1 MTKAGEKNQKKINL
15 SLNESLFP
23 IVLLIIFLTFNVYVY
38 GDDAMGGSN
47 QFILLLGAAAGIG
60 LGIFKGFKFSNM
72 MSQVAENLK
81 SVTGAIVILLFVGAL
96 SGTWLISGI
105 IPSMIYY
112 GLNILHPSIFL
123 PACLIICAII
133 SIATG
138 SSWTTSATV
147 GIALIGISKAIG
159 VPVEMSAGAIISGAY
174 FGDKLS
180 PLSDTTNLA
189 PAISG
194 SDLFT
199 HIKYL
204 TITTIPT
211 ITISLIIFV
220 ILNFYMVSSGT
231 TDNTVLL
238 EAINQTFNI
247 TPLIFI
253 VPLIVIILIIKK
265 TPPIIALFT
274 GTILGAIFAIIFQQD
289 ILTQLSN
296 SSSLTF
302 DGAYSAIINSITID
316 TNIESGNSE
325 LNDLFK
331 SGGMFGMMNT
341 IWLVIS
347 AMVFGGVMES
357 IGALKTITT
366 SLLNLGKSTFSLF
379 ASTAGSCLAINLTT
393 SDQYLA
399 IVVPGRMFASSY
411 KKYGLDPKNLS
422 RTLEDTAT
430 VTSPLVPWNTCGATH
445 AGVLGIST
453 FIYLPYCF
461 FNLISPVMTL
471 IFAYGNIKIAKLS
484 KDKITN

>member
-1 MTKAGEKNQKKINL
+1 MTKTDKKNQKKINL

-23 IVLLIIFLTFNVYVY
+23 ILLLIIFLSFNVYVY

-60 LGIFKGFKFSNM
+60 LGVFKGFKFSNM

-123 PACLIICAII
+123 PSCLIICAII

-159 VPVEMSAGAIISGAY
+159 IPIEMSAGAIISGAY

-204 TITTIPT
+204 TITTVPT
-211 ITISLIIFV
+211 ISISLIIFI
-220 ILNFYMVSSGT
+220 ILNFYMISSGP

-253 VPLIVIILIIKK
+253 VPFIVIVLIIKK

-274 GTILGAIFAIIFQQD
+274 GTILGAIFALIFQQD

-296 SSSLTF
+296 SNSLTF
-302 DGAYSAIINSITID
+302 EGAYSAIINSITVD

-325 LNDLFK
+325 LNDLFT
-331 SGGMFGMMNT
+331 SGGMLGMMNT

-399 IVVPGRMFASSY
+399 IVIPGKMFEKAF
-411 KKYGLDPKNLS
+411 KEKNLAPENLS
-422 RTLEDTAT
+422 RTLEDTGT
-430 VTSPLVPWNTCGATH
+430 VTSVLIPWNSCGAYQS
-445 AGVLGIST
+445 GVLGVSVLD
-453 FIYLPYCF
+453 YF
-461 FNLISPVMTL
+461 FYAIFNWLSFFMTL
-471 IFAYGNIKIAKLS
+471 IVAGFNYKIKKLEI
-484 KDKITN
+484 KKA

>member
-1 MTKAGEKNQKKINL
+1 MAKSDETSQVKINL
-15 SLNESLFP
+15 SLTESLFP
-23 IVLLIIFLTFNVYVY
+23 IILLIIFLSFNVYVY

-47 QFILLLGAAAGIG
+47 QFILLIGAAAGIG
-60 LGIFKGFKFSNM
+60 LGLFKGFIFKNM

-159 VPVEMSAGAIISGAY
+159 IPVEMSAGAIISGAY
-174 FGDKLS
+174 FGGKLS

-211 ITISLIIFV
+211 ITISLLIFI
-220 ILNFYMVSSGT
+220 ILNFYMVSSGP
-231 TDNTVLL
+231 TDNTILL
-238 EAINQTFNI
+238 EAISQTFNI

-274 GTILGAIFAIIFQQD
+274 GTILGAIFALIFQQD
-289 ILTQLSN
+289 ILVQLSDYD
-296 SSSLTF
+296 SLTF
-302 DGAYSAIINSITID
+302 EGAYSALINSITVD
-316 TNIESGNSE
+316 TNIESGNLE
-325 LNDLFK
+325 LNDLFT
-331 SGGMFGMMNT
+331 SGGMLGMMNT

-357 IGALKTITT
+357 IGALRTITT

-399 IVVPGRMFASSY
+399 IVIPGKMFEKAF
-411 KKYGLDPKNLS
+411 KEKNLAPENLS
-422 RTLEDTAT
+422 RTLEDTGT
-430 VTSPLVPWNTCGATH
+430 VTSVLIPWNSCGAYQSS
-445 AGVLGIST
+445 VLGVSVLD
-453 FIYLPYCF
+453 YF
-461 FNLISPVMTL
+461 FYAIFNWLSFFMTL
-471 IFAYGNIKIAKLS
+471 IVAGLNYKIKKLDV
-484 KDKITN
+484 DKA

>member
-1 MTKAGEKNQKKINL
+1 MTKTDKKNQKTINL

-23 IVLLIIFLTFNVYVY
+23 ILLLIIFLSFNVYVY

-123 PACLIICAII
+123 PSCLIICAII

-159 VPVEMSAGAIISGAY
+159 IPVEMSAGAIISGAY

-204 TITTIPT
+204 TITTVPT
-211 ITISLIIFV
+211 ISISLIIFI
-220 ILNFYMVSSGT
+220 ILNFYMISSGP

-253 VPLIVIILIIKK
+253 VPFIVIVLIIKK

-274 GTILGAIFAIIFQQD
+274 GTILGAIFALIFQQD

-296 SSSLTF
+296 SNSLTF
-302 DGAYSAIINSITID
+302 EGAYSAIINSITVD

-325 LNDLFK
+325 LNDLFT
-331 SGGMFGMMNT
+331 SGGMLGMMNT

-399 IVVPGRMFASSY
+399 IVIPGKMFEKAF
-411 KKYGLDPKNLS
+411 KEKNLAPENLS
-422 RTLEDTAT
+422 RTLEDTGT
-430 VTSPLVPWNTCGATH
+430 VTSVLIPWNSCGAYQS
-445 AGVLGIST
+445 GVLGVSVLD
-453 FIYLPYCF
+453 YF
-461 FNLISPVMTL
+461 FYAIFNWLSFFMTL
-471 IFAYGNIKIAKLS
+471 IVAGFNYKIKKLEI
-484 KDKITN
+484 KKA

>member
-1 MTKAGEKNQKKINL
+1 MTKTDETIHEKINI
-15 SLNESLFP
+15 SLKESLFP
-23 IVLLIIFLTFNVYVY
+23 IILLIVFLSFNVYVY

-47 QFILLLGAAAGIG
+47 QFILLVGAAAGIA
-60 LGIFKGFKFSNM
+60 LGIYKGFKFSNM
-72 MSQVAENLK
+72 MNQVAENLK

-112 GLNILHPSIFL
+112 GLKILHPSIFL
-123 PACLIICAII
+123 PACLVICAII

-159 VPVEMSAGAIISGAY
+159 IPVEMSAGAIISGAY

-211 ITISLIIFV
+211 ITISLIIFI
-220 ILNFYMVSSGT
+220 ILNFYMVSSGP

-238 EAINQTFNI
+238 EAISQTFNI

-274 GTILGAIFAIIFQQD
+274 GTIMGAIFALIFQQD
-289 ILTQLSN
+289 ILIQLSN
-296 SSSLTF
+296 SNSLTF
-302 DGAYSAIINSITID
+302 EGAYSAIVNSITVD
-316 TNIESGNSE
+316 TNIESGNLE

-331 SGGMFGMMNT
+331 SGGMIGMMNT

-399 IVVPGRMFASSY
+399 IVIPGKMFEKAF
-411 KKYGLDPKNLS
+411 KEKNLAPENLS
-422 RTLEDTAT
+422 RTLEDTGT
-430 VTSPLVPWNTCGATH
+430 VTSVLIPWNSCGAYQS
-445 AGVLGIST
+445 GVLGVSVLD
-453 FIYLPYCF
+453 YF
-461 FNLISPVMTL
+461 FYAIFNWLSFFMTL
-471 IFAYGNIKIAKLS
+471 IVAGLNYKIKKLDINAS
-484 KDKITN
+484 

>member
-1 MTKAGEKNQKKINL
+1 MAKTDKKNQKKINL

-23 IVLLIIFLTFNVYVY
+23 ILLLIIFLSFNVYVY

-60 LGIFKGFKFSNM
+60 LGVFKGFKFSNM

-123 PACLIICAII
+123 PSCLIICAII

-159 VPVEMSAGAIISGAY
+159 IPVEMSAGAIISGAY

-204 TITTIPT
+204 TITTVPT
-211 ITISLIIFV
+211 ISISLIIFI
-220 ILNFYMVSSGT
+220 ILNFYMISSGP

-253 VPLIVIILIIKK
+253 VPFIVIVLIIKK
-265 TPPIIALFT
+265 TPPIIALFI
-274 GTILGAIFAIIFQQD
+274 GTILGAIFALIFQQD
-289 ILTQLSN
+289 ILTQLSDSN
-296 SSSLTF
+296 SLTF
-302 DGAYSAIINSITID
+302 EGAYSAIINSITVD

-325 LNDLFK
+325 LNDLFT
-331 SGGMFGMMNT
+331 SGGMLGMMNT

-399 IVVPGRMFASSY
+399 IVIPGKMFEKAF
-411 KKYGLDPKNLS
+411 KEKNLAPENLS
-422 RTLEDTAT
+422 RTLEDTGT
-430 VTSPLVPWNTCGATH
+430 VTSVLIPWNSCGAYQS
-445 AGVLGIST
+445 GVLGVSVLD
-453 FIYLPYCF
+453 YF
-461 FNLISPVMTL
+461 FYAIFNWLSFFMTL
-471 IFAYGNIKIAKLS
+471 IVAGFNYKIKKLEI
-484 KDKITN
+484 KKA

>member
-1 MTKAGEKNQKKINL
+1 MTKTDETIHEKINI
-15 SLNESLFP
+15 SLKESLFP
-23 IVLLIIFLTFNVYVY
+23 IILLIMFLSFNVYVY

-47 QFILLLGAAAGIG
+47 QFILLVGAAAGIA
-60 LGIFKGFKFSNM
+60 LGIYKGFKFSNM
-72 MSQVAENLK
+72 MNQVAENLK

-112 GLNILHPSIFL
+112 GLKILHPSIFL

-159 VPVEMSAGAIISGAY
+159 IPVEMSAGAIISGAY

-211 ITISLIIFV
+211 ITISLIIFI
-220 ILNFYMVSSGT
+220 ILNFYMVSSGP

-238 EAINQTFNI
+238 EAISQTFNI

-274 GTILGAIFAIIFQQD
+274 GTIMGAIFALIFQQD
-289 ILTQLSN
+289 ILIQLSN
-296 SSSLTF
+296 SNSLTF
-302 DGAYSAIINSITID
+302 EGAYSAIVNSITVD

-331 SGGMFGMMNT
+331 SGGMIGMMNT

-399 IVVPGRMFASSY
+399 IVIPGKMFEKAF
-411 KKYGLDPKNLS
+411 KEKNLAPENLS
-422 RTLEDTAT
+422 RTLEDTGT
-430 VTSPLVPWNTCGATH
+430 VTSVLIPWNSCGAYQS
-445 AGVLGIST
+445 GVLGVSVLD
-453 FIYLPYCF
+453 YF
-461 FNLISPVMTL
+461 FYAIFNWLSFFMTL
-471 IFAYGNIKIAKLS
+471 IVAGLNYKIKKLDINAS
-484 KDKITN
+484 

>member
-1 MTKAGEKNQKKINL
+1 MAKSDETSQVKINL
-15 SLNESLFP
+15 SLTESLFP
-23 IVLLIIFLTFNVYVY
+23 IILLIIFLSFNVYVY

-47 QFILLLGAAAGIG
+47 QFILLIGAAAGIG
-60 LGIFKGFKFSNM
+60 LGLFKGFIFKNM

-159 VPVEMSAGAIISGAY
+159 IPVEMSAGAIISGAY

-211 ITISLIIFV
+211 ITISLLIFI
-220 ILNFYMVSSGT
+220 ILNFYMVSSGP
-231 TDNTVLL
+231 TDNTILL
-238 EAINQTFNI
+238 EAISQTFNI

-274 GTILGAIFAIIFQQD
+274 GTILGAIFALIFQQD
-289 ILTQLSN
+289 ILVQLSDYD
-296 SSSLTF
+296 SLTF
-302 DGAYSAIINSITID
+302 EGAYSAVVNSITVD
-316 TNIESGNSE
+316 TNIESGNLE
-325 LNDLFK
+325 LNDLFT
-331 SGGMFGMMNT
+331 SGGMLGMMNT

-357 IGALKTITT
+357 IGALRTITT

-399 IVVPGRMFASSY
+399 IVIPGKMFEKAF
-411 KKYGLDPKNLS
+411 KEKNLAPENLS
-422 RTLEDTAT
+422 RTLEDTGT
-430 VTSPLVPWNTCGATH
+430 VTSVLIPWNSCGAYQSS
-445 AGVLGIST
+445 VLGVSVLD
-453 FIYLPYCF
+453 YF
-461 FNLISPVMTL
+461 FYAIFNWLSFFMTL
-471 IFAYGNIKIAKLS
+471 IVAGLNYKIKKLDV
-484 KDKITN
+484 DKS

>member
-1 MTKAGEKNQKKINL
+1 MTKIDKSNQRKINL

-23 IVLLIIFLTFNVYVY
+23 IILLIIFLSFNVYVY

-47 QFILLLGAAAGIG
+47 QFILLVGASAGIG
-60 LGIFKGFKFSNM
+60 LGIFKGFKFSGM
-72 MSQVAENLK
+72 MNQVAENLK

-123 PACLIICAII
+123 PACLVICAII
-133 SIATG
+133 SVATG

-159 VPVEMSAGAIISGAY
+159 IPVEMSAGAIISGAY

-211 ITISLIIFV
+211 ITISLIIFI
-220 ILNFYMVSSGT
+220 ILNFYMVSSGP
-231 TDNTVLL
+231 TDNTILL
-238 EAINQTFNI
+238 EAINQSFNI

-274 GTILGAIFAIIFQQD
+274 GTMLGAIFALIFQQD
-289 ILTQLSN
+289 ILIQLSN
-296 SSSLTF
+296 SNSLTF
-302 DGAYSAIINSITID
+302 EGAYSAIINSITVD

-325 LNDLFK
+325 LNELFT
-331 SGGMFGMMNT
+331 SGGMLGMMNT

-399 IVVPGRMFASSY
+399 IVIPGKMFERAFRE
-411 KKYGLDPKNLS
+411 KNLAPENLS
-422 RTLEDTAT
+422 RTLEDTGT
-430 VTSPLVPWNTCGATH
+430 VTSVLIPWNSCGAYQS
-445 AGVLGIST
+445 GVLGVSVLD
-453 FIYLPYCF
+453 YF
-461 FNLISPVMTL
+461 FYAIFNWLSFFMTL
-471 IFAYGNIKIAKLS
+471 IVAGLNYKIKKLEV
-484 KDKITN
+484 KNA

>member
-1 MTKAGEKNQKKINL
+1 MTKIDKSNQRKINL

-23 IVLLIIFLTFNVYVY
+23 IILLIIFLSFNVYVY

-47 QFILLLGAAAGIG
+47 QFILLVGASAGIG
-60 LGIFKGFKFSNM
+60 LGIFKGFKFSGM
-72 MSQVAENLK
+72 MNQVAENLK

-123 PACLIICAII
+123 PSCLVICAII
-133 SIATG
+133 SVATG

-159 VPVEMSAGAIISGAY
+159 IPVEMSAGAIISGAY

-211 ITISLIIFV
+211 ISISLIIFI
-220 ILNFYMVSSGT
+220 ILNFYMVSSGP
-231 TDNTVLL
+231 TDNTILL

-274 GTILGAIFAIIFQQD
+274 GTMLGAIFALIFQQD
-289 ILTQLSN
+289 ILIQLSN
-296 SSSLTF
+296 SNSLTF
-302 DGAYSAIINSITID
+302 EGAYSAIINSITVD

-325 LNDLFK
+325 LNELFT
-331 SGGMFGMMNT
+331 SGGMLGMMNT

-399 IVVPGRMFASSY
+399 IVIPGKMFERAFRE
-411 KKYGLDPKNLS
+411 KNLAPENLS
-422 RTLEDTAT
+422 RTLEDTGT
-430 VTSPLVPWNTCGATH
+430 VTSVLIPWNSCGAYQS
-445 AGVLGIST
+445 GVLGVSVLD
-453 FIYLPYCF
+453 YF
-461 FNLISPVMTL
+461 FYAIFNWLSFFMTL
-471 IFAYGNIKIAKLS
+471 IVAGLNYKIKKLEV
-484 KDKITN
+484 KNA

>member
-399 IVVPGRMFASSY
+399 IVIPGKMYEKAFKEKNLA
-411 KKYGLDPKNLS
+411 PENLS
-422 RTLEDTAT
+422 RTLEDTGT
-430 VTSPLVPWNTCGATH
+430 VTSVLIPWNSCGAYQS
-445 AGVLGIST
+445 GVLGR
-453 FIYLPYCF
+453 
-461 FNLISPVMTL
+461 
-471 IFAYGNIKIAKLS
+471 
-484 KDKITN
+484 

>member
-1 MTKAGEKNQKKINL
+1 
-15 SLNESLFP
+15 
-23 IVLLIIFLTFNVYVY
+23 
-38 GDDAMGGSN
+38 MGGSN

-399 IVVPGRMFASSY
+399 IVIPGKMYEKAFKEKNLA
-411 KKYGLDPKNLS
+411 PENLS
-422 RTLEDTAT
+422 RTLEDTGT
-430 VTSPLVPWNTCGATH
+430 VTSVLIPWNSCGAYQS
-445 AGVLGIST
+445 GVLGVSVID
-453 FIYLPYCF
+453 YF
-461 FNLISPVMTL
+461 FYAIFNWLSFFMTL
-471 IFAYGNIKIAKLS
+471 IVAGLNYKIKKLEI
-484 KDKITN
+484 KKA

>member
-1 MTKAGEKNQKKINL
+1 MAKSDETSQVKINL
-15 SLNESLFP
+15 SLTESLFP
-23 IVLLIIFLTFNVYVY
+23 IILLIIFLSFNVYVY

-47 QFILLLGAAAGIG
+47 QFILLIGAAAGIG
-60 LGIFKGFKFSNM
+60 LGLFKGFIFKNM

-159 VPVEMSAGAIISGAY
+159 IPVEMSAGAIISGAY

-211 ITISLIIFV
+211 ITISLLIFI
-220 ILNFYMVSSGT
+220 ILNFYMVSSGP
-231 TDNTVLL
+231 TDNTILL
-238 EAINQTFNI
+238 EAISQTFNI

-253 VPLIVIILIIKK
+253 VPSIVIILIIKK

-274 GTILGAIFAIIFQQD
+274 GTILGAIFALIFQQD
-289 ILTQLSN
+289 ILVQLSDYD
-296 SSSLTF
+296 SLTF
-302 DGAYSAIINSITID
+302 EGAYSAVVNSITVD
-316 TNIESGNSE
+316 TNIESGNLE
-325 LNDLFK
+325 LNDLFT
-331 SGGMFGMMNT
+331 SGGMLGMMNT

-357 IGALKTITT
+357 IGALRTITT

-399 IVVPGRMFASSY
+399 IVIPGKMFEKAF
-411 KKYGLDPKNLS
+411 KEKNLAPENLS
-422 RTLEDTAT
+422 RTLEDTGT
-430 VTSPLVPWNTCGATH
+430 VTSVLIPWNSCGAYQSS
-445 AGVLGIST
+445 VLGVSVLD
-453 FIYLPYCF
+453 YF
-461 FNLISPVMTL
+461 F
-471 IFAYGNIKIAKLS
+471 
-484 KDKITN
+484 

>member
-253 VPLIVIILIIKK
+253 VPFIVIILIIKK

-399 IVVPGRMFASSY
+399 IVIPGKMYEKAFKEKNLA
-411 KKYGLDPKNLS
+411 PENLS
-422 RTLEDTAT
+422 RTLEDTGT
-430 VTSPLVPWNTCGATH
+430 VTSVLIPWNSCGAYQS
-445 AGVLGIST
+445 GVLGVSVID
-453 FIYLPYCF
+453 YF
-461 FNLISPVMTL
+461 FYAIFNWLSFFMTL
-471 IFAYGNIKIAKLS
+471 LVAGLNYKIKKLEI
-484 KDKITN
+484 KKA

>member
-238 EAINQTFNI
+238 EAINQTSNI

-399 IVVPGRMFASSY
+399 IVIPGKMYEKAFKEKNLA
-411 KKYGLDPKNLS
+411 PENLS
-422 RTLEDTAT
+422 RTLEDTGT
-430 VTSPLVPWNTCGATH
+430 VTSVLIPWNSCGAYQS
-445 AGVLGIST
+445 GVLGVSVID
-453 FIYLPYCF
+453 YF
-461 FNLISPVMTL
+461 FYAIFNWLSFFMTL
-471 IFAYGNIKIAKLS
+471 IVAGLNYKIKKLEI
-484 KDKITN
+484 KKA

>member
-1 MTKAGEKNQKKINL
+1 MTKTDETIHEKINI
-15 SLNESLFP
+15 SLKESLFP
-23 IVLLIIFLTFNVYVY
+23 IILLIVFLSFNVYVY

-47 QFILLLGAAAGIG
+47 QFILLVGAAAGIA
-60 LGIFKGFKFSNM
+60 LGIYKGFKFSNM
-72 MSQVAENLK
+72 MNQVAENLK

-112 GLNILHPSIFL
+112 GLKILHPSIFL
-123 PACLIICAII
+123 PACLVICAII

-159 VPVEMSAGAIISGAY
+159 IPVEMSAGAIISGAY

-211 ITISLIIFV
+211 ITISLIIFI
-220 ILNFYMVSSGT
+220 ILNFYMVSSGP

-238 EAINQTFNI
+238 EAISQTFNI

-274 GTILGAIFAIIFQQD
+274 GTIMGAIFALIFQQD
-289 ILTQLSN
+289 ILIQLSN
-296 SSSLTF
+296 SNSLTF
-302 DGAYSAIINSITID
+302 EGAYSAIVNSITVD

-331 SGGMFGMMNT
+331 SGGLIGMMNT

-399 IVVPGRMFASSY
+399 IVIPGKMFEKAF
-411 KKYGLDPKNLS
+411 KEKNLAPENLS
-422 RTLEDTAT
+422 RTLEDTGT
-430 VTSPLVPWNTCGATH
+430 VTSVLIPWNSCGAYQS
-445 AGVLGIST
+445 GVLGVSVLD
-453 FIYLPYCF
+453 YF
-461 FNLISPVMTL
+461 FYAIFNWLSFFMTL
-471 IFAYGNIKIAKLS
+471 IVAGLNYKIKKLDINAS
-484 KDKITN
+484 

>member
-72 MSQVAENLK
+72 MSQVSENLK

-399 IVVPGRMFASSY
+399 IVIPGKMYEKAFKEKNLA
-411 KKYGLDPKNLS
+411 PENLS
-422 RTLEDTAT
+422 RTLEDTGT
-430 VTSPLVPWNTCGATH
+430 VTSVLIPWNSCGAYQS
-445 AGVLGIST
+445 GVLGVSVID
-453 FIYLPYCF
+453 YF
-461 FNLISPVMTL
+461 FYAIFNWLSFFMTL
-471 IFAYGNIKIAKLS
+471 IVAGLNYKIKKLEI
-484 KDKITN
+484 KKA

>member
-1 MTKAGEKNQKKINL
+1 MTKTGEKNQKKVSL

-23 IVLLIIFLTFNVYVY
+23 IVLLIIFLSFNVYVY

-123 PACLIICAII
+123 PACLVICAII

-159 VPVEMSAGAIISGAY
+159 IPVEMSAGAIISGAY

-220 ILNFYMVSSGT
+220 ILNFYMISSGP

-253 VPLIVIILIIKK
+253 VPFIVIILIIKK

-274 GTILGAIFAIIFQQD
+274 GTILGAIFALIFQQD
-289 ILTQLSN
+289 ILTQLSD

-302 DGAYSAIINSITID
+302 EGAYSAIVNSITVN

-325 LNDLFK
+325 LNDLFQ
-331 SGGMFGMMNT
+331 SGGMLGMMNT

-357 IGALKTITT
+357 IGALKIITK

-399 IVVPGRMFASSY
+399 IVIPGKMFEKAF
-411 KKYGLDPKNLS
+411 KEKNLAPENLS
-422 RTLEDTAT
+422 RTLEDTGT
-430 VTSPLVPWNTCGATH
+430 VTSVLIPWNSCGAYQS
-445 AGVLGIST
+445 GVLGVSVLD
-453 FIYLPYCF
+453 YF
-461 FNLISPVMTL
+461 FYAIFNWLSFFMTL
-471 IFAYGNIKIAKLS
+471 IVAGLNYKIKKLEI
-484 KDKITN
+484 KKA

>member
-1 MTKAGEKNQKKINL
+1 MAKTDKKNQKKINL

-23 IVLLIIFLTFNVYVY
+23 ILLLIIFLSFNVYVY

-60 LGIFKGFKFSNM
+60 LGVFKGFKFSNM

-123 PACLIICAII
+123 PSCLIICAII

-159 VPVEMSAGAIISGAY
+159 IPVEMSAGAIISGAY

-204 TITTIPT
+204 TITTVPT
-211 ITISLIIFV
+211 ISISLIIFI
-220 ILNFYMVSSGT
+220 ILNFYMISSGP

-253 VPLIVIILIIKK
+253 VPFIVIVLIIKK

-274 GTILGAIFAIIFQQD
+274 GTILGAIFALIFQQD
-289 ILTQLSN
+289 ILTQLSDSN
-296 SSSLTF
+296 SLTF
-302 DGAYSAIINSITID
+302 EGAYSAIINSITVD

-325 LNDLFK
+325 LNDLFT
-331 SGGMFGMMNT
+331 SGGMLGMMNT

-399 IVVPGRMFASSY
+399 IVIPGKMFEKAF
-411 KKYGLDPKNLS
+411 KEKNLAPENLS
-422 RTLEDTAT
+422 RTLEDTGT
-430 VTSPLVPWNTCGATH
+430 VTSVLIPWNSCGAYQS
-445 AGVLGIST
+445 GVLGVSVLD
-453 FIYLPYCF
+453 YF
-461 FNLISPVMTL
+461 FYAIFNWLSFFMTL
-471 IFAYGNIKIAKLS
+471 IVAGFNYKIKKLEI
-484 KDKITN
+484 KKA

>member
-1 MTKAGEKNQKKINL
+1 MAKSDETSQVKINL
-15 SLNESLFP
+15 SLTESLFP
-23 IVLLIIFLTFNVYVY
+23 IILLIIFLSFNVYVY

-47 QFILLLGAAAGIG
+47 QFILLIGAAAGIG
-60 LGIFKGFKFSNM
+60 LGLFKGFIFKNM

-159 VPVEMSAGAIISGAY
+159 IPVEMSAGAIISGAY

-211 ITISLIIFV
+211 ITISLLIFI
-220 ILNFYMVSSGT
+220 ILNFYMVSSGP
-231 TDNTVLL
+231 TDNTILL
-238 EAINQTFNI
+238 EAISQTFNI

-274 GTILGAIFAIIFQQD
+274 GTILGAIFALIFQQD
-289 ILTQLSN
+289 ILVQLSDYD
-296 SSSLTF
+296 SLTF
-302 DGAYSAIINSITID
+302 EGAYSAVINSITVD
-316 TNIESGNSE
+316 TNIESGNLE
-325 LNDLFK
+325 LNDLFT
-331 SGGMFGMMNT
+331 SGGMLGMMNT

-357 IGALKTITT
+357 IGALRTITT

-399 IVVPGRMFASSY
+399 IVIPGKMFEKAF
-411 KKYGLDPKNLS
+411 KEKNLAPENLS
-422 RTLEDTAT
+422 RTLEDTGT
-430 VTSPLVPWNTCGATH
+430 VTSVLIPWNSCGAYQSS
-445 AGVLGIST
+445 VLGVSVLD
-453 FIYLPYCF
+453 YF
-461 FNLISPVMTL
+461 FYAIFNWLSFFMTL
-471 IFAYGNIKIAKLS
+471 IVAGLNYKIKKLDV
-484 KDKITN
+484 DKA

>member
-1 MTKAGEKNQKKINL
+1 MTKTDKKNQKKINL

-23 IVLLIIFLTFNVYVY
+23 IFLLIIFLSFNVYVY

-60 LGIFKGFKFSNM
+60 LGVFKGFKFSNM

-123 PACLIICAII
+123 PSCLIICAII

-159 VPVEMSAGAIISGAY
+159 IPVEMSAGAIISGAY

-204 TITTIPT
+204 TITTVPT
-211 ITISLIIFV
+211 ISISLIIFI
-220 ILNFYMVSSGT
+220 ILNFYMISSGP

-253 VPLIVIILIIKK
+253 VPFIVIVLIIKK
-265 TPPIIALFT
+265 TPPIIALFI
-274 GTILGAIFAIIFQQD
+274 GTILGAIFALIFQQD

-302 DGAYSAIINSITID
+302 EGAYSAIINSITVD

-325 LNDLFK
+325 LNDLFT
-331 SGGMFGMMNT
+331 SGGMLGMMNT

-399 IVVPGRMFASSY
+399 IVIPGKMFEKAF
-411 KKYGLDPKNLS
+411 KEKNLAPENLS
-422 RTLEDTAT
+422 RTLEDTGT
-430 VTSPLVPWNTCGATH
+430 VTSVLIPWNSCGAYQS
-445 AGVLGIST
+445 GVLGVSVLD
-453 FIYLPYCF
+453 YF
-461 FNLISPVMTL
+461 FYAIFNWLSFFMTL
-471 IFAYGNIKIAKLS
+471 IVAGFNYKIKKLEI
-484 KDKITN
+484 KKA

>member
-253 VPLIVIILIIKK
+253 VPFIVIILIIKK

-399 IVVPGRMFASSY
+399 IVIPGKMYEKAFKEKNLA
-411 KKYGLDPKNLS
+411 PENLS
-422 RTLEDTAT
+422 RTLEDTGT
-430 VTSPLVPWNTCGATH
+430 VTSVLIPWNSCGAYQS
-445 AGVLGIST
+445 GVLGVSVID
-453 FIYLPYCF
+453 YF
-461 FNLISPVMTL
+461 FYAIFNWLSFFMTL
-471 IFAYGNIKIAKLS
+471 IVAGLNYKIKKLEI
-484 KDKITN
+484 KKA

>member
-1 MTKAGEKNQKKINL
+1 MAKSDETSQVKINL
-15 SLNESLFP
+15 SLTESLFP
-23 IVLLIIFLTFNVYVY
+23 IILLIIFLSFNVYVY

-47 QFILLLGAAAGIG
+47 QFILLIGAAAGIG
-60 LGIFKGFKFSNM
+60 LGLFKGFIFKNM

-159 VPVEMSAGAIISGAY
+159 IPVEMSAGAIISGAY

-211 ITISLIIFV
+211 ITISLLIFI
-220 ILNFYMVSSGT
+220 ILNFYMVSSGP
-231 TDNTVLL
+231 TDNTILL
-238 EAINQTFNI
+238 EAISQTFNI

-253 VPLIVIILIIKK
+253 VPSIVIILIIKK

-274 GTILGAIFAIIFQQD
+274 GTILGAIFALIFQQD
-289 ILTQLSN
+289 ILVQLSDYD
-296 SSSLTF
+296 SLTF
-302 DGAYSAIINSITID
+302 EGAYSAVVNSITVD
-316 TNIESGNSE
+316 TNIESGNLE
-325 LNDLFK
+325 LNDLFT
-331 SGGMFGMMNT
+331 SGGMLGMMNT

-357 IGALKTITT
+357 IGALRTITT

-399 IVVPGRMFASSY
+399 IVIPGKMFEKAF
-411 KKYGLDPKNLS
+411 KEKNLAPENLS
-422 RTLEDTAT
+422 RTLEDTGT
-430 VTSPLVPWNTCGATH
+430 VTSVLIPWNSCGAYQSS
-445 AGVLGIST
+445 VLGVSVLD
-453 FIYLPYCF
+453 YF
-461 FNLISPVMTL
+461 FYAIFNWLSFFMTL
-471 IFAYGNIKIAKLS
+471 IVAGLNYKIKKLDV
-484 KDKITN
+484 DKA

>member
-123 PACLIICAII
+123 PSCLIICAII

-399 IVVPGRMFASSY
+399 IVIPGKMYEKAFKEKNLA
-411 KKYGLDPKNLS
+411 PENLS
-422 RTLEDTAT
+422 RTLEDTGT
-430 VTSPLVPWNTCGATH
+430 VTSVLIPWNSCGAYQS
-445 AGVLGIST
+445 GVLGVSVID
-453 FIYLPYCF
+453 YF
-461 FNLISPVMTL
+461 FYAIFNWLSFFMTL
-471 IFAYGNIKIAKLS
+471 LVAGLNYKIKKLEI
-484 KDKITN
+484 KKA

>member
-1 MTKAGEKNQKKINL
+1 MTKTDKKNQKKINL

-23 IVLLIIFLTFNVYVY
+23 ILLLIIFLSFNVYVY

-60 LGIFKGFKFSNM
+60 LGVFKGFKFSNM

-123 PACLIICAII
+123 PSCLIICAII

-159 VPVEMSAGAIISGAY
+159 IPVEMSAGAIISGAY

-204 TITTIPT
+204 TITTVPT
-211 ITISLIIFV
+211 ISISLIIFI
-220 ILNFYMVSSGT
+220 ILNFYMISSGP

-253 VPLIVIILIIKK
+253 VPFIVILLIIKK

-274 GTILGAIFAIIFQQD
+274 GTILGAIFALIFQQD

-296 SSSLTF
+296 SNSLTF
-302 DGAYSAIINSITID
+302 EGAYSAIINSITVD

-325 LNDLFK
+325 LNDLFT
-331 SGGMFGMMNT
+331 SGGMLGMMNT

-399 IVVPGRMFASSY
+399 IVIPGKMFEKAF
-411 KKYGLDPKNLS
+411 KEKNLAPENLS
-422 RTLEDTAT
+422 RTLEDTGT
-430 VTSPLVPWNTCGATH
+430 VTSVLIPWNSCGAYQS
-445 AGVLGIST
+445 GVLGVSVLD
-453 FIYLPYCF
+453 YF
-461 FNLISPVMTL
+461 FYAIFNWLSFFMTL
-471 IFAYGNIKIAKLS
+471 IVAGFNYKIKKLEI
-484 KDKITN
+484 KKA

>member
-1 MTKAGEKNQKKINL
+1 MAKTDKKNQKKINL

-23 IVLLIIFLTFNVYVY
+23 ILLLIIFLSFNVYVY

-60 LGIFKGFKFSNM
+60 LGVFKGFKFSNM

-123 PACLIICAII
+123 PSCLIICAII

-159 VPVEMSAGAIISGAY
+159 IPVEMSAGAIISGAY

-204 TITTIPT
+204 TITTVPT
-211 ITISLIIFV
+211 ISISLIIFI
-220 ILNFYMVSSGT
+220 ILNFYMISSGP

-253 VPLIVIILIIKK
+253 VPFIVIVLIIKK

-274 GTILGAIFAIIFQQD
+274 GTILGAIFALIFQQD

-296 SSSLTF
+296 SNSLTF
-302 DGAYSAIINSITID
+302 EGAYSAIINSITVD

-325 LNDLFK
+325 LNDLFT
-331 SGGMFGMMNT
+331 SGGMLGMMNT

-399 IVVPGRMFASSY
+399 IVIPGKMFEKAF
-411 KKYGLDPKNLS
+411 KEKNLAPENLS
-422 RTLEDTAT
+422 RTLEDTGT
-430 VTSPLVPWNTCGATH
+430 VTSVLIPWNSCGAYQS
-445 AGVLGIST
+445 GVLGVSVLD
-453 FIYLPYCF
+453 YF
-461 FNLISPVMTL
+461 FYAIFNWLSFFMTL
-471 IFAYGNIKIAKLS
+471 IVAGFNYKIKKLEI
-484 KDKITN
+484 KKA

>member
-1 MTKAGEKNQKKINL
+1 MTKTDKKNQKKINL

-23 IVLLIIFLTFNVYVY
+23 IFLLIIFLSFNVYVY

-60 LGIFKGFKFSNM
+60 LGVFKGFKFSNM

-123 PACLIICAII
+123 PSCLIICAII

-159 VPVEMSAGAIISGAY
+159 IPVEMSAGAIISGAY

-204 TITTIPT
+204 TITTVPT
-211 ITISLIIFV
+211 ISISLIIFI
-220 ILNFYMVSSGT
+220 ILNFYMISSGP

-253 VPLIVIILIIKK
+253 VPFIVIVLIIKK

-274 GTILGAIFAIIFQQD
+274 GTILGAIFALIFQQD

-296 SSSLTF
+296 SNSLTF
-302 DGAYSAIINSITID
+302 EGAYSAIINSITVD

-325 LNDLFK
+325 LNDLFT
-331 SGGMFGMMNT
+331 SGGMLGMMNT

-399 IVVPGRMFASSY
+399 IVIPGKMFEKAF
-411 KKYGLDPKNLS
+411 KEKNLAPENLS
-422 RTLEDTAT
+422 RTLEDTGT
-430 VTSPLVPWNTCGATH
+430 VTSVLIPWNSCGAYQSS
-445 AGVLGIST
+445 VLGVSVLD
-453 FIYLPYCF
+453 YF
-461 FNLISPVMTL
+461 FYAIFNWLSFFMTL
-471 IFAYGNIKIAKLS
+471 IVAGLNYKIKKLDV
-484 KDKITN
+484 DKA

>member
-1 MTKAGEKNQKKINL
+1 MAKSDETSQVKINL
-15 SLNESLFP
+15 SLTESLFP
-23 IVLLIIFLTFNVYVY
+23 IILLIIFLSFNVYVY

-47 QFILLLGAAAGIG
+47 QFILLIGAAAGIG
-60 LGIFKGFKFSNM
+60 LGLFKGFIFKNM

-159 VPVEMSAGAIISGAY
+159 IPVEMSAGAIISGAY

-211 ITISLIIFV
+211 ITISLLIFI
-220 ILNFYMVSSGT
+220 ILNFYMVSSGP
-231 TDNTVLL
+231 TDNTILL
-238 EAINQTFNI
+238 EAISQTFNI

-274 GTILGAIFAIIFQQD
+274 GTILGAIFALIFQQD
-289 ILTQLSN
+289 ILVQLSDYD
-296 SSSLTF
+296 SLTF
-302 DGAYSAIINSITID
+302 EGAYSAVVNSITVD
-316 TNIESGNSE
+316 TNIESGNLE
-325 LNDLFK
+325 LNDLFT
-331 SGGMFGMMNT
+331 SGGMLGMMNT

-357 IGALKTITT
+357 IGALRTITT

-399 IVVPGRMFASSY
+399 IVIPGKMFEKAF
-411 KKYGLDPKNLS
+411 KEKNLAPENLS
-422 RTLEDTAT
+422 RTLEDTGT
-430 VTSPLVPWNTCGATH
+430 VTSVLIPWNSCGAYQSS
-445 AGVLGIST
+445 VLGVSVLD
-453 FIYLPYCF
+453 YF
-461 FNLISPVMTL
+461 FYAIFNWLSFFMTL
-471 IFAYGNIKIAKLS
+471 IVAGLNYKIKKLEI
-484 KDKITN
+484 KKA

>member
-1 MTKAGEKNQKKINL
+1 MTKTGEKNQKKVSL

-23 IVLLIIFLTFNVYVY
+23 IVLLIIFLSFNVYVY

-123 PACLIICAII
+123 PACLVICAII

-159 VPVEMSAGAIISGAY
+159 IPVEMSAGAIISGAY

-220 ILNFYMVSSGT
+220 ILNFYMISSGP

-253 VPLIVIILIIKK
+253 VPFIVIVLIIKK

-274 GTILGAIFAIIFQQD
+274 GTILGAIFALVFQQD

-296 SSSLTF
+296 SSYLTF
-302 DGAYSAIINSITID
+302 EGAYSAIINSITVD

-331 SGGMFGMMNT
+331 SGGMLGMMNT

-399 IVVPGRMFASSY
+399 IVIPGKMFEKAF
-411 KKYGLDPKNLS
+411 KEKNLAPENLS
-422 RTLEDTAT
+422 RTLEDTGT
-430 VTSPLVPWNTCGATH
+430 VTSVLIPWNSCGAYQS
-445 AGVLGIST
+445 GVLGVSVLD
-453 FIYLPYCF
+453 YF
-461 FNLISPVMTL
+461 FYAIFNWLSFFMTL
-471 IFAYGNIKIAKLS
+471 IVAGLNYKIKKLEI
-484 KDKITN
+484 KKA

>member
-1 MTKAGEKNQKKINL
+1 MTKTDKKNQKKINL

-23 IVLLIIFLTFNVYVY
+23 ILLLIIFLSFNVYVY

-60 LGIFKGFKFSNM
+60 LGVFKGFKFSNM

-123 PACLIICAII
+123 PSCLIICAII

-159 VPVEMSAGAIISGAY
+159 IPVEMSAGAIISGAY

-204 TITTIPT
+204 TITTVPT
-211 ITISLIIFV
+211 ISISLIIFI
-220 ILNFYMVSSGT
+220 ILNFYMISSGP

-253 VPLIVIILIIKK
+253 VPFIVIVLIIKK

-274 GTILGAIFAIIFQQD
+274 GTILGAIFALIFQQD

-296 SSSLTF
+296 SNSLTF
-302 DGAYSAIINSITID
+302 EGAYSAIINSITVD

-325 LNDLFK
+325 LNDLFT
-331 SGGMFGMMNT
+331 SGGMLGMMNT

-399 IVVPGRMFASSY
+399 IVIPGKMFEKAF
-411 KKYGLDPKNLS
+411 KEKNLAPENLS
-422 RTLEDTAT
+422 RTLEDTGT
-430 VTSPLVPWNTCGATH
+430 VTSVLIPWNSCGAYQS
-445 AGVLGIST
+445 GVLGVSVLD
-453 FIYLPYCF
+453 YF
-461 FNLISPVMTL
+461 FYAIFNWLSFFMTL
-471 IFAYGNIKIAKLS
+471 IVAGFNYKIKKLEI
-484 KDKITN
+484 KKA

>member
-253 VPLIVIILIIKK
+253 VPSIVIILIIKK

-399 IVVPGRMFASSY
+399 IVIPGKMYEKAFKEKNLA
-411 KKYGLDPKNLS
+411 PENLS
-422 RTLEDTAT
+422 RTLEDTGT
-430 VTSPLVPWNTCGATH
+430 VTSVLIPWNSCGAYQS
-445 AGVLGIST
+445 GVLGVSVID
-453 FIYLPYCF
+453 YF
-461 FNLISPVMTL
+461 FYAIFNWLSFFMTL
-471 IFAYGNIKIAKLS
+471 IVAGLNYKIKKLEI
-484 KDKITN
+484 KKA

>member
-1 MTKAGEKNQKKINL
+1 MTKTDKKNQKKINL

-23 IVLLIIFLTFNVYVY
+23 IFLLIIFLSFNVYVY

-60 LGIFKGFKFSNM
+60 LGVFKGFKFSNM
-72 MSQVAENLK
+72 MNQVAENLK

-123 PACLIICAII
+123 PSCLIICAII

-159 VPVEMSAGAIISGAY
+159 IPVEMSAGAIISGAY

-211 ITISLIIFV
+211 ITISLIIFI
-220 ILNFYMVSSGT
+220 ILNFYMISSGP

-253 VPLIVIILIIKK
+253 VPFIVIVLIIKK
-265 TPPIIALFT
+265 TPPIIALFI
-274 GTILGAIFAIIFQQD
+274 GTILGAIFALIFQQD

-302 DGAYSAIINSITID
+302 EGAYSAIINSITVD

-325 LNDLFK
+325 LNDLFT
-331 SGGMFGMMNT
+331 SGGMLGMMNT

-399 IVVPGRMFASSY
+399 IVIPGKMFEKAF
-411 KKYGLDPKNLS
+411 KEKNLAPENLS
-422 RTLEDTAT
+422 RTLEDTGT
-430 VTSPLVPWNTCGATH
+430 VTSVLIPWNSCGAYQS
-445 AGVLGIST
+445 GVLGVSVLD
-453 FIYLPYCF
+453 YF
-461 FNLISPVMTL
+461 FYAIFNWLSFFMTL
-471 IFAYGNIKIAKLS
+471 LVAGFNYKIKKLEI
-484 KDKITN
+484 KKA

>member
-1 MTKAGEKNQKKINL
+1 MTKTDKKNQKKINL

-23 IVLLIIFLTFNVYVY
+23 IFLLIIFLSFNVYVY

-60 LGIFKGFKFSNM
+60 LGVFKGFKFSNM

-123 PACLIICAII
+123 PSCLIICAII

-159 VPVEMSAGAIISGAY
+159 IPVEMSAGAIISGAY

-204 TITTIPT
+204 TITTVPT
-211 ITISLIIFV
+211 ISISLIIFI
-220 ILNFYMVSSGT
+220 ILNFYMISSGP

-253 VPLIVIILIIKK
+253 VPFIVIVLIIKK

-274 GTILGAIFAIIFQQD
+274 GTILGAIFALIFQQD
-289 ILTQLSN
+289 ILTQLSDSN
-296 SSSLTF
+296 SLTF
-302 DGAYSAIINSITID
+302 EGAYSAIINSITVD

-325 LNDLFK
+325 LNDLFT
-331 SGGMFGMMNT
+331 SGGMLGMMNT

-399 IVVPGRMFASSY
+399 IVIPGKMFEKAF
-411 KKYGLDPKNLS
+411 KEKNLAPENLS
-422 RTLEDTAT
+422 RTLEDTGT
-430 VTSPLVPWNTCGATH
+430 VTSVLIPWNSCGAYQS
-445 AGVLGIST
+445 GVLGVSVLD
-453 FIYLPYCF
+453 YF
-461 FNLISPVMTL
+461 FYAIFNWLSFFMTL
-471 IFAYGNIKIAKLS
+471 IVAGFNYKIKKLEI
-484 KDKITN
+484 KKA